1 MNLIPGN
8 PIYLHSR
15 KCGNLVRQNGI
26 ALLHPLFLNGMAA
39 IYFLRVDNF
48 NSAVERKL
56 SKLFLQKDLANS
68 PAANPMKYFST
79 FPNNFKTYTSKHCYL
94 YGTTIEENGL
104 HIMIEIGK
112 YNELR
117 VLSKTEAGLNLTD
130 GDKLVI
136 LPYQYVPRGLEI
148 GDNVNVFVYIQKD
161 GRLTGTTQKAYAEVG
176 DFAFLKVVSDGEDGT
191 YIDLGIDKDVYVP
204 TKEQKRPMQKG
215 YKYVVYLYLDENNE
229 RLLASSK
236 LYDFVEEEDFDFEE
250 GDEVS
255 LLITEETDLGFN
267 AIINNT
273 YIGLLYHNEV
283 FDNIQ
288 VGEQRKG
295 WIKKIR
301 VEGKIDL
308 TLQPSGYGH
317 ILDSKEMILAELKKS
332 GGIIELGDKSS
343 PEEIYHRFQI
353 SKSAFKKTIGS
364 LYKERLIVLSDDS
377 IRLLTDDDA
386 E

>member
-1 MNLIPGN
+1 
-8 PIYLHSR
+8 
-15 KCGNLVRQNGI
+15 
-26 ALLHPLFLNGMAA
+26 
-39 IYFLRVDNF
+39 
-48 NSAVERKL
+48 
-56 SKLFLQKDLANS
+56 
-68 PAANPMKYFST
+68 
-79 FPNNFKTYTSKHCYL
+79 
-94 YGTTIEENGL
+94 
-104 HIMIEIGK
+104 MIEIGK

-130 GDKLVI
+130 GDKLVL
-136 LPYQYVPRGLEI
+136 LPYQYVLKGLEI
-148 GDNVNVFVYIQKD
+148 GDNANVFVYIQKD

-176 DFAFLKVVSDGEDGT
+176 DFAFLKVVSDGDDG
-191 YIDLGIDKDVYVP
+191 IFMDLGIDKDVYVP

-215 YKYVVYLYLDENNE
+215 YKYVVYVYLDENSD

-236 LYDFVEEEDFDFEE
+236 LYDFVEDENFDFEE
-250 GDEVS
+250 GDEVN

-288 VGEQRKG
+288 IGDHRKG

-317 ILDSKEMILAELKKS
+317 ILDSKEVILNALKKN
-332 GGIIELGDKSS
+332 GGVIELGDKSS
-343 PEEIYHRFQI
+343 PEEIYHQFQI

-377 IRLLTDDDA
+377 IRLLTDEEA

>member
-1 MNLIPGN
+1 
-8 PIYLHSR
+8 
-15 KCGNLVRQNGI
+15 
-26 ALLHPLFLNGMAA
+26 
-39 IYFLRVDNF
+39 
-48 NSAVERKL
+48 
-56 SKLFLQKDLANS
+56 
-68 PAANPMKYFST
+68 
-79 FPNNFKTYTSKHCYL
+79 
-94 YGTTIEENGL
+94 
-104 HIMIEIGK
+104 MIEIGK

-117 VLSKTEAGLNLTD
+117 ILSKTEAGLNLTD

-136 LPYQYVPRGLEI
+136 LPYQYVPKGVEI
-148 GDNVNVFVYIQKD
+148 GDNINVFVFIQKD

-176 DFAFLKVVSDGEDGT
+176 DFAFLKVVSDGDDGVFM
-191 YIDLGIDKDVYVP
+191 DLGIDKDVYVP
-204 TKEQKRPMQKG
+204 NREQKRPMQKG
-215 YKYVVYLYLDENNE
+215 YKYAVYLYLDENNG

-236 LYDFVEEEDFDFEE
+236 LYDFVEEEGFDFEE

-255 LLITEETDLGFN
+255 LLITEETDLGYN

-273 YIGLLYHNEV
+273 YIGLLYNNEV
-283 FDNIQ
+283 FHNVQ
-288 VGEQRKG
+288 PGERRKG

-317 ILDSKEMILAELKKS
+317 ILDSKEMVLKELKKS

-343 PEEIYHRFQI
+343 PEDIYHRFQI

-377 IRLLTDDDA
+377 IRLVTDDEA

>member
-1 MNLIPGN
+1 
-8 PIYLHSR
+8 
-15 KCGNLVRQNGI
+15 
-26 ALLHPLFLNGMAA
+26 
-39 IYFLRVDNF
+39 
-48 NSAVERKL
+48 
-56 SKLFLQKDLANS
+56 
-68 PAANPMKYFST
+68 
-79 FPNNFKTYTSKHCYL
+79 
-94 YGTTIEENGL
+94 
-104 HIMIEIGK
+104 MIEIGK

-136 LPYQYVPRGLEI
+136 LPYVHVPKGLEI
-148 GDNVNVFVYIQKD
+148 GDNISVFVFVQKD
-161 GRLTGTTQKAYAEVG
+161 GRLTATTQKVYAEVG
-176 DFAFLKVVSDGEDGT
+176 DFAFLKVVSDEDGVFM
-191 YIDLGIDKDVYVP
+191 DLGIDKDVYVP
-204 TKEQKRPMQKG
+204 DREQKRPMQKG
-215 YKYVVYLYLDENNE
+215 YKYVVYVYLDESND

-236 LYDFVEEEDFDFEE
+236 LYDFVEEENFDFEE

-288 VGEQRKG
+288 IGDTRKG

-317 ILDSKEMILAELKKS
+317 ILDSKEVILAALKKS

-364 LYKERLIVLSDDS
+364 LYKERLIMLSDDS
-377 IRLLTDDDA
+377 IRLLSDDDA